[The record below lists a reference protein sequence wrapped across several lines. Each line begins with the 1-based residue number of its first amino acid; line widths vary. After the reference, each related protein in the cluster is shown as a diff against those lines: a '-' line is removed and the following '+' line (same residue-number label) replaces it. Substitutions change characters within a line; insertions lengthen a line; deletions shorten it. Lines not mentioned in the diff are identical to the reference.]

1 MAEIVVEAQ
10 PREAAAE
17 APPREAAAEAQPAP
31 AATPVP
37 SSSPR
42 ARERRAVNVAIV
54 VLAAVATIALLRW
67 AAAFFIPFVAG
78 VLIAYALRPI
88 VDTLVRFHLPRA
100 VSATVVLACVV
111 VALVGGVYALGD
123 DFERAVATL
132 PDAARKVRVA
142 LERSSRQAGPIAH
155 VQEAAQELD
164 KAAANS
170 AAARKPAAKPPAEPA
185 LGAQFQQYALKQA
198 ASALAVLAEIGVAIL
213 LAYFLLLA
221 GDAFRRKL
229 MHFVGP
235 SLARKRMTIEMLR
248 EIDVQVQRYMFVTM
262 VTNVVVALAVAL
274 LAVGVGMNHP
284 LAWGIAAGLLH
295 FVPYVGAAAAG
306 GMLAVGALLQF
317 DSPLAAAAIGTGT
330 LVVVATIGMLFQ
342 TWLQSR
348 ASQVNA
354 VAVFVGM
361 LFFGWLWGAWGLVLG
376 APLIAIAK
384 ALADRVAEPLGHL
397 LG

>member
-1 MAEIVVEAQ
+1 MAEMVVEARSREVAAGAQ
-10 PREAAAE
+10 SREAATE
-17 APPREAAAEAQPAP
+17 APPATPAP
-31 AATPVP
+31 ST
-37 SSSPR
+37 SPR

-100 VSATVVLACVV
+100 VSATLVLVCVV
-111 VALVGGVYALGD
+111 VALVGGVYSLGD

-132 PDAARKVRVA
+132 PEAARKVRVA

-164 KAAANS
+164 KAAAS
-170 AAARKPAAKPPAEPA
+170 PATRKPAAKPPAEPA

-198 ASALAVLAEIGVAIL
+198 ASAVAVLAEIGIAIL

-221 GDAFRRKL
+221 GNAFRRKL

-235 SLARKRMTIEMLR
+235 SVARKRMTIETLR

-274 LAVGVGMNHP
+274 LAVGVGMNQP

-295 FVPYVGAAAAG
+295 FVPYVGAVAAG

-317 DSPLAAAAIGTGT
+317 DSPPAAAAIGGGT
-330 LVVVATIGMLFQ
+330 LALVATIGMVFQ

-354 VAVFVGM
+354 VAVFVGL